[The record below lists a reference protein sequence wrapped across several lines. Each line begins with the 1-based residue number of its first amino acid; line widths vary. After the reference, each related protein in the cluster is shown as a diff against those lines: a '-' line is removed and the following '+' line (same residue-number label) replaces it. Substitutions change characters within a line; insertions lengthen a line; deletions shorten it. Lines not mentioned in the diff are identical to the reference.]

1 MNMLTDLVDHVIGV
15 DPDRDRVTAAVI
27 DSVTQGELGRAEF
40 AATPSGYRALLVWAD
55 DHSAADGRVWS
66 IEGTGSYGAGLAAT
80 LGEAGEWV
88 IEFDRPATRAA
99 RDGAKSDGPDAVRA
113 ARELLGGEKW
123 AQLRARGTREAMR
136 ALLVDATAH
145 SAPGSR
151 RSIR

>member
-15 DPDRDRVTAAVI
+15 DPDRDRVT
-27 DSVTQGELGRAEF
+27 
-40 AATPSGYRALLVWAD
+40 
-55 DHSAADGRVWS
+55 
-66 IEGTGSYGAGLAAT
+66 
-80 LGEAGEWV
+80 
-88 IEFDRPATRAA
+88 EFDRPATRAA